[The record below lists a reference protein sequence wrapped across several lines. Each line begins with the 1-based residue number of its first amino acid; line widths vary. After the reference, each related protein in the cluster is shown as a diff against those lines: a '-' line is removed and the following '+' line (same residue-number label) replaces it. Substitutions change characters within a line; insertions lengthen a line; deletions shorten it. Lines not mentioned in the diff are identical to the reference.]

1 MKVAGVITEY
11 NPFHNGHKFQLDRI
25 REITK
30 ADYIVVAMSGNFV
43 QRGLPAICNKYCRA
57 NMALT
62 NGADLVLEIP
72 VVWATASAEYF
83 ANAGV
88 RLLNSTGC
96 LDYLCFG
103 AENDILS
110 DFTKYADLLNNE
122 DESIRKKILNFHKK
136 GLTYPA
142 ARKKAYEEANCL
154 NFSEEFWQSVSMPN
168 NTLAI
173 EYLRALNNINSN
185 ARPILIQRAGAGY
198 HDTSIDSPLASATAI
213 RQSLISNIDAVYSAL
228 PVEVVMLLMQYE
240 KEYGFV
246 HPDEISQLLS
256 YRLLCDKETG
266 FEEYADV
273 TEALSA
279 SISKKIY
286 SFDNFMN
293 FATMLKSKNYT
304 HTRITRALIHIL
316 LQIWKNDYDNALS
329 CDYVPYMRVLGFKK
343 SAGELLHTIKK
354 EADRPLI
361 TKLADASSILNE
373 NEIKVLNH
381 DILSSDIYNRL
392 IIAHRKKVPANE
404 FIHGP
409 VII

>member
-57 NMALT
+57 NMALI

-110 DFTKYADLLNNE
+110 DFTKYAYLLNNE

-213 RQSLISNIDAVYSAL
+213 RQSLISNIDAAYSAL
-228 PVEVVMLLMQYE
+228 PGEVVKLLMQYE

>member
-57 NMALT
+57 NMALI

-213 RQSLISNIDAVYSAL
+213 RQSLISNIDAAYSAL
-228 PVEVVMLLMQYE
+228 PVEVVKLLMQYE

>member
-1 MKVAGVITEY
+1 
-11 NPFHNGHKFQLDRI
+11 
-25 REITK
+25 
-30 ADYIVVAMSGNFV
+30 
-43 QRGLPAICNKYCRA
+43 
-57 NMALT
+57 
-62 NGADLVLEIP
+62 
-72 VVWATASAEYF
+72 
-83 ANAGV
+83 
-88 RLLNSTGC
+88 
-96 LDYLCFG
+96 
-103 AENDILS
+103 
-110 DFTKYADLLNNE
+110 
-122 DESIRKKILNFHKK
+122 
-136 GLTYPA
+136 
-142 ARKKAYEEANCL
+142 
-154 NFSEEFWQSVSMPN
+154 MPN

-173 EYLRALNNINSN
+173 EYLRALNNINSD
-185 ARPILIQRAGAGY
+185 AMPILIPRAGAGY

-213 RQSLISNIDAVYSAL
+213 RQSLISDMDAVYSAL
-228 PVEVVMLLMQYE
+228 PVEVVKLLIQYE

-256 YRLLCDKETG
+256 YRLLCDKESG

-273 TEALSA
+273 TESLSA

-316 LQIWKNDYDNALS
+316 LQIKKTDYDNALS

-343 SAGELLHTIKK
+343 SASELLHTIKK
-354 EADRPLI
+354 EAVHPLI

-373 NEIKVLNH
+373 NEIKILSH

-392 IIAHRKKVPANE
+392 IIAHRKNVPANE